1 MFHVVFHMVF
11 PMVFL
16 RVFHVVF
23 HVVPSSVGAVGHR
36 GGCRVDKSWRQVC
49 LADGECLA
57 VRRPP
62 LSPLFVHFCR
72 LRAFLVF
79 RFRCSRVSAAMMSNA
94 DETTFSE
101 GMIYHCITEPTRRAL
116 LFVILHY
123 FSKGDYPVV
132 ARTGWVGV
140 PASGRSG
147 CAFLS

>member
-1 MFHVVFHMVF
+1 MFHVLVLCGVPGSVPSVFFHGFHV
-11 PMVFL
+11 L
-16 RVFHVVF
+16 FHVVSRMKFPMMF
-23 HVVPSSVGAVGHR
+23 HGFPRSVSRGAFFGRREGPR
-36 GGCRVDKSWRQVC
+36 GGSRVDRSWRRVC
-49 LADGECLA
+49 RADGECLA

-116 LFVILHY
+116 LFV
-123 FSKGDYPVV
+123 
-132 ARTGWVGV
+132 T
-140 PASGRSG
+140 
-147 CAFLS
+147 

>member
-1 MFHVVFHMVF
+1 
-11 PMVFL
+11 
-16 RVFHVVF
+16 
-23 HVVPSSVGAVGHR
+23 
-36 GGCRVDKSWRQVC
+36 
-49 LADGECLA
+49 
-57 VRRPP
+57 
-62 LSPLFVHFCR
+62 
-72 LRAFLVF
+72 
-79 RFRCSRVSAAMMSNA
+79 MMSNA

-147 CAFLS
+147 CALCPEGLAVPHRGSFASEPRVWELRFPVVGARLPLSFAP